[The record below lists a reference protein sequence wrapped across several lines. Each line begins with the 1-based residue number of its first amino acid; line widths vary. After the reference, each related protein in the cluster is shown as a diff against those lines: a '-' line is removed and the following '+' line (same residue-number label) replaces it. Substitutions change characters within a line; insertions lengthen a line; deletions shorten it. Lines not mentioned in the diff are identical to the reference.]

1 MVLRPSWLLAGVGV
15 HLEAGE
21 SRQAPHRPIRVPPS
35 DHATRSNSHRDE
47 AAAVT
52 VPATVTEP
60 FADRLIRQV
69 RAFGH
74 PLCVG
79 LDPHLELLPQGF
91 RRGSMAAG
99 DLSTAR
105 AVEAFCLALLGR
117 VAGKVAAVKPQA
129 ACFER
134 LGPSGIAVL
143 ARVMDEARRAGLLV
157 VLDAK
162 RSDIGSTAAS
172 YASAYLAADAPLR
185 ADALTVSPYLGID
198 SIEPFFSAAHA
209 GGAGVFVLLRTSNPG
224 AVDLQDLVVRER
236 PVYQRLA
243 DLLHPLAS
251 RLRGPSTE
259 WSGLGVVV
267 GATWPDE
274 SRRVRELLPG
284 SLFLVP
290 GYGAQGASAADAVA
304 GFTRGPTGQLEGG
317 LVNASRAICFPAG
330 GGEGRVATWE
340 RAVDDAL
347 AQAIEELGEAVA

>member
-1 MVLRPSWLLAGVGV
+1 
-15 HLEAGE
+15 
-21 SRQAPHRPIRVPPS
+21 VPPAHTS
-35 DHATRSNSHRDE
+35 CRYR

-52 VPATVTEP
+52 DA
-60 FADRLIRQV
+60 FADRLIRRV
-69 RAFGH
+69 RALGH

-79 LDPHLELLPQGF
+79 IDPHLELLPRAF
-91 RRGSMAAG
+91 RQGSMAAG

-105 AVEAFCLALLGR
+105 AVESYSLALLER
-117 VAGKVAAVKPQA
+117 VAGKVAAVKPQS

-134 LGPSGIAVL
+134 LGPAGIAAL

-172 YASAYLAADAPLR
+172 YASAYLAADAPMR
-185 ADALTVSPYLGID
+185 ADALTINPYLGLD
-198 SIEPFFSAAHA
+198 SLEPFFAAAHA
-209 GGAGVFVLLRTSNPG
+209 GGSGVFVLLRTSNPG

-236 PVYQRLA
+236 PLYQRLA

-251 RLRGPSTE
+251 KLRGPSTE

-267 GATWPDE
+267 GATWPEE

-304 GFTRGPTGQLEGG
+304 GFVRGPTGSLEGG
-317 LVNASRAICFPAG
+317 LVNAARAIGFPAG
-330 GGEGRVATWE
+330 SESASAAGWE
-340 RAVDDAL
+340 RAVEEAL
-347 AQAIEELGEAVA
+347 TRAIRELSEAVAP